1 MALDATVR
9 ARIDVDLKKDVE
21 KILSEIGLS
30 TSQAITMFM
39 KGIRRERGIPME
51 LKIPNDETLQA
62 MKDAEMG
69 INMGKTTLKEM
80 IDEHRWES
88 EDMKNELMEMLKS
101 KGIEI

>member
-9 ARIDVDLKKDVE
+9 ARIDADLKEDVE

-39 KGIRRERGIPME
+39 KGISRERGIPME

-62 MKDAEMG
+62 MKELENGEGERITFDE
-69 INMGKTTLKEM
+69 LKKEA
-80 IDEHRWES
+80 
-88 EDMKNELMEMLKS
+88 K
-101 KGIEI
+101 